1 MSRFYETP
9 IGSLVSVTTVT
20 GVWDKSSALIAWAAG
35 CAAKRFRQIIED
47 GGEDLIEAEKKAKR
61 EYRKVSREALDI
73 GSEVHNLIEVHLKG
87 QPVHL
92 KNYGKRVQNGYN
104 AYLKWEEVNNFELI
118 ASERRMYSEKGF
130 AGTTDC
136 ICKLNG
142 EKYVIDFK
150 TSKGVYEPGY
160 SMQLSAYRDMV
171 NDGYREDII
180 DYQKQ
185 WVKSKDNIRNAGV
198 LVLNKE
204 TGMPSWYPYN
214 PELLDLSFGQFTD
227 LLNAW
232 RKNAQR
238 KNITNYARRQK

>member
-20 GVWDKSSALIAWAAG
+20 GIWDKSLALTAWAAN
-35 CAAKRFRQIIED
+35 CAAKRFRQIVES
-47 GGEDLIEAEKKAKR
+47 GHKDLIEAEKKAKK
-61 EYRKVSREALDI
+61 EYRKVSQDALDI
-73 GSEVHNLIEVHLKG
+73 GSEVHNLIEVHLKD

-92 KNYGKRVQNGYN
+92 QNYSKKVQNGYN
-104 AYLKWEEVNNFELI
+104 AYLKWEKANNFELI
-118 ASERRMYSEKGF
+118 ASERRMYSKKGF

-142 EKYVIDFK
+142 EKFVIDFK
-150 TSKGVYEPGY
+150 TSKGIYEPGY
-160 SMQLSAYRDMV
+160 SMQLSAYKDMV
-171 NDGYREDII
+171 NDGYYEETIN
-180 DYQKQ
+180 YQKQ
-185 WVKSKDNIRNAGV
+185 WVESKNNIEKGGI

-214 PELLDLSFGQFTD
+214 PKLLELSFGQFID

-232 RKNAQR
+232 RKNEQR
-238 KNITNYARRQK
+238 KNITNYERR

>member
-20 GVWDKSSALIAWAAG
+20 GIWDKSLALIAWAAN
-35 CAAKRFRQIIED
+35 CAAKRFRQIVES
-47 GGEDLIEAEKKAKR
+47 GHKDLIEAEKKAKK
-61 EYRKVSREALDI
+61 EYRKVSQDALDI
-73 GSEVHNLIEVHLKG
+73 GSEVHNLIEVHLKD

-92 KNYGKRVQNGYN
+92 QNYSKKVQNGYN
-104 AYLKWEEVNNFELI
+104 AYLKWEKANNFELI
-118 ASERRMYSEKGF
+118 ASERRMYSKKGF

-142 EKYVIDFK
+142 EKFVIDFK
-150 TSKGVYEPGY
+150 TSKGIYEPGY
-160 SMQLSAYRDMV
+160 SMQLSAYKDMV
-171 NDGYREDII
+171 NDGYYEETIN
-180 DYQKQ
+180 YQKQ
-185 WVKSKDNIRNAGV
+185 WVESKNNIEKGGI

-214 PELLDLSFGQFTD
+214 PKLLELSFGQFID

-232 RKNAQR
+232 RKNEQR
-238 KNITNYARRQK
+238 KNITNYERR